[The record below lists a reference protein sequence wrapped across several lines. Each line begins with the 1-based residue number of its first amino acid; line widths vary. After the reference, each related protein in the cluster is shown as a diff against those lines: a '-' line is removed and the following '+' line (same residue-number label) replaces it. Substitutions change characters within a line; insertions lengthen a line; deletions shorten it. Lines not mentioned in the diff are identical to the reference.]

1 MSQVPNVEVE
11 VHLGFDEETVRV
23 GTAYVSLRRG
33 TVTTNF
39 NYDPTYLRRGNAWEI
54 SPDLPIAGGSAV
66 TNGLPGAMTDS
77 APDRWGRNLIKKRLR
92 AQAYENRQK
101 ESIVTEVDYLL
112 GVSDLTRQGTLRY
125 TVDGGDFLAVGSAVP
140 KLLELP
146 RLLNA
151 ADIVSRDDFSK
162 DDMAAVKALLDAGSG
177 SLGGARPKASVR
189 DGDRLMIA
197 KFPHH
202 SDEWDVMAWE
212 MTALDLAEA
221 CGIQTPSRRLLDV
234 TGKSVLLLE
243 RFDRDGAHRLPFI
256 SAMTLIQGRDGETR
270 DYIEIAEAL
279 TDSGSNVRNDLVEL
293 WRRIAFSI
301 AINNTD
307 DHLRNHGFLR
317 QRSGWSLSPIF
328 DVNPNPDITATR
340 STSINFES
348 NPDQTLAALFEAAP
362 IFGVSRDR
370 TSEIWD
376 QVRTGV
382 NGWKDAAIANNVS
395 DSDIRRFE
403 APFNAPHL
411 V

>member
-1 MSQVPNVEVE
+1 
-11 VHLGFDEETVRV
+11 
-23 GTAYVSLRRG
+23 
-33 TVTTNF
+33 
-39 NYDPTYLRRGNAWEI
+39 
-54 SPDLPIAGGSAV
+54 
-66 TNGLPGAMTDS
+66 
-77 APDRWGRNLIKKRLR
+77 
-92 AQAYENRQK
+92 
-101 ESIVTEVDYLL
+101 
-112 GVSDLTRQGTLRY
+112 
-125 TVDGGDFLAVGSAVP
+125 VGSAVP

-370 TSEIWD
+370 ASEIWD